1 MMDAKGVRNNSIP
14 VVVNKHNNAIVASC
28 WFIVYYGMDC
38 LTCDNTML
46 KISNKVSKF
55 YSITFSIKFFFHK
68 RIGGDKP
75 IWLESEEQLFV
86 NLNSGGK

>member
-55 YSITFSIKFFFHK
+55 YSITFSIKFFSI
-68 RIGGDKP
+68 RELVEISLYG
-75 IWLESEEQLFV
+75 W
-86 NLNSGGK
+86 NLKNSCL